1 MGAKPIG
8 DLPKL
13 RGIDELNFAEFPLAL
28 ISTAAAEEVSE
39 LSFEDEIDDE
49 GTGRKVRRKLVI
61 EAPPTIGLPLPRD
74 ADVLLVLARH
84 ALRSDEEALRRVSF
98 RRRDF
103 LEILGWDDSGQSY
116 RRLDESLR
124 RWTSVTLHYTNAWWD
139 KSRQRWRTRTF
150 HVLDEIELTGGQAAG
165 GAEQDGLCS
174 FTWGDTVYQ
183 SLRARNVRSI
193 DLDQYFRLTRAAS
206 RQAYR
211 FLGKRFWHK
220 RRLQFDLRTFC
231 CEHLGFSRKYDI
243 GGLKR
248 AVLPVLEELAGIGF
262 IESLPLKSRFH
273 KVRTGTWEIVIMA
286 SDKQVAEKPSHSTMS
301 PATLEAFGVNAK
313 VAKRLTRD
321 FDEARIRQ
329 NIAIL
334 QRILARPDR
343 GGVRKPAGFLVTA
356 IEKDFAGR
364 GIEAALA
371 APAKTTGYQKPF
383 NHRASSTQ
391 DGPDPLAR
399 TKTYLAQLT
408 VSERREVEHSAINTC
423 GSFHREALVRLATQ
437 GGPLL
442 EELKLKLIHDYLT
455 NERQIPI
462 PAPAAKRKPCNAESD
477 S

>member
-1 MGAKPIG
+1 MFQSQYGHFFLLWRNVSTKQVG

-13 RGIDELNFAEFPLAL
+13 QGVDELNFAEFPLAL

-49 GTGRKVRRKLVI
+49 GTGRRVRRKLVI
-61 EAPPTIGLPLPRD
+61 EAPPHIGLPLPRD

-84 ALRSDEEALRRVSF
+84 ALRSDEEVLRRVSF

-103 LEILGWDDSGQSY
+103 LGILGWDDSGQSY

-150 HVLDEIELTGGQAAG
+150 HVLDEIELSGGQAEG
-165 GAEQDGLCS
+165 GAEHDALCS

-211 FLGKRFWHK
+211 FLGKRFWFK
-220 RRLQFDLRTFC
+220 KRLQFDLRTFC

-248 AVLPVLEELAGIGF
+248 AVLPVLDELASIGF
-262 IESLPLKSRFH
+262 IEPLRAKDRFH
-273 KVRTGTWEIVIMA
+273 KVRAGNWEIVILA
-286 SDKQVAEKPSHSTMS
+286 KGEGSGEKLPCSTISPAILKAHGVNDKVAE
-301 PATLEAFGVNAK
+301 
-313 VAKRLTRD
+313 RLARD
-321 FDEARIRQ
+321 FDETRIRR
-329 NIAIL
+329 NIAVL
-334 QRILARPDR
+334 ERILARPDR
-343 GGVRKPAGFLVTA
+343 GGIRKPAGFLVTA
-356 IEKDFAGR
+356 IERDFARR
-364 GIEAALA
+364 GLEKAHV
-371 APAKTTGYQKPF
+371 APARKSAPQATVGD
-383 NHRASSTQ
+383 RSTATPRR
-391 DGPDPLAR
+391 PDPLVQ
-399 TKTYLAQLT
+399 TKTHLAALS
-408 VSERREVEHSAINTC
+408 VAERQALENSAVAAC
-423 GSFHREALVRLATQ
+423 GSFHREALSRLESQ

-442 EELKLKLIHDYLT
+442 EELKLKLISDYLQDT
-455 NERQIPI
+455 D
-462 PAPAAKRKPCNAESD
+462 RKC
-477 S
+477 